1 MVADA
6 KFIVKLPDSMEF
18 KVAAPLMC
26 AGISIYAGIQ
36 RAGIPK
42 GGSIGIG
49 YNVAAIDV
57 KQRALDA
64 VASYEYSPDALI
76 LATDP
81 VEESLVKIDKIKSS
95 SYRGLDATVLATDHS
110 SAFDLAATLT
120 RKHGTMVLLGQ
131 PEKGIT
137 MSYHTIIYKDIK
149 LVGSLVADTTAAQEL
164 VSLFSQNNLHVEVKE
179 WKMEDAENM
188 RQSYLSGM
196 GMGKNVI
203 VIS

>member
-1 MVADA
+1 M
-6 KFIVKLPDSMEF
+6 
-18 KVAAPLMC
+18 
-26 AGISIYAGIQ
+26 
-36 RAGIPK
+36 
-42 GGSIGIG
+42 
-49 YNVAAIDV
+49 
-57 KQRALDA
+57 
-64 VASYEYSPDALI
+64 ASYEYSPDALI